1 MRYILNRL
9 GFFLVSL
16 WAAIT
21 INFVLPRMMPGNPA
35 EAMFAKFQGQLQ
47 PAALKAL
54 ELQFGFNNKPLL
66 AQYWDYIKGLV
77 TFHWGLSFTYYPT
90 PVSTV
95 IRNSLPWTIGL
106 VGVAT
111 ILSVFLGTA
120 LGIYISWRRGGWLD
134 SVLPPVT
141 MFLQAVPYFWMALML
156 LFLFGF
162 KLSWFP
168 MAHGFGMNMQP
179 AFNGKVLSSILYHG
193 LLPGITIFFGSFSG
207 WLIGMRN
214 NMIFTLGEDYVV
226 FAEAKGVSPSRLMFQ
241 YAARNAILPQVTSF
255 AIAIGNVVGGS
266 ILTEVVFSYPGI
278 GMQLNTAVLNEDYP
292 LIQSAFLLI
301 ALAVLIA
308 NLIVDLLYS
317 RLDPRVRTS
326 GGAAA

>member
-1 MRYILNRL
+1 MRYLLNRL
-9 GFFLVSL
+9 GFFVVSL

-21 INFVLPRMMPGNPA
+21 INFILPRMMPGNPA

-54 ELQFGFNNKPLL
+54 ELQFGFNGKPLIE
-66 AQYWDYIKGLV
+66 QYFEYLRNLI

-90 PVSTV
+90 PVGTV
-95 IRNSLPWTIGL
+95 IRNSLPWTILL

-111 ILSVFLGTA
+111 LLSVFIGTA

-134 SVLPPVT
+134 NVLPPVT

-156 LFLFGF
+156 LFIFGF
-162 KLSWFP
+162 KLEWFP
-168 MAHGFGMNMQP
+168 LAHSYGSNLKAGFTGS
-179 AFNGKVLSSILYHG
+179 FLGSVIYHG
-193 LLPGITIFFGSFSG
+193 MLPGITVFFGSFSG

-226 FAEAKGVSPSRLMFQ
+226 FAEAKGVSPRRLMFS

-301 ALAVLIA
+301 ALAVLVA